1 MRRFWKCARVLPVLI
16 LLALCAC
23 SLRFDDE
30 EKLRD
35 VSYAIVEDGEI
46 PQGLQ
51 ERMEEEKQEAFRLT
65 YADEGWLYLAR
76 GYGEKKTGGYRVEVT
91 ACYESTNAVCL
102 RTRLLGPSRT
112 EEIPEGAAW
121 PRVVVRMEYCD
132 KNVLFY

>member
-1 MRRFWKCARVLPVLI
+1 MLI

-46 PQGLQ
+46 PQELQ

-76 GYGEKKTGGYRVEVT
+76 GYGRRRRGLPVEVT